1 MHHSARKKQQ
11 FISEKATAFFFNFVD
26 GDEYDDDEYDDH
38 LEEELTIVK
47 PSLCERKM
55 NLTLHPGQMCAGG
68 EEDREHCQVELETS
82 QMVLQINRFCH
93 DKLLDWVVG
102 WVSGSWPNIN
112 SFF

>member
-1 MHHSARKKQQ
+1 MHHSARNKQQ
-11 FISEKATAFFFNFVD
+11 FIGEKATALFFSVD
-26 GDEYDDDEYDDH
+26 ESDYWDDYVTLLKED
-38 LEEELTIVK
+38 LPIVTA
-47 PSLCERKM
+47 SLCERKM

-93 DKLLDWVVG
+93 DKLFLDWVVG

>member
-26 GDEYDDDEYDDH
+26 GDDEYDEYDDF

-93 DKLLDWVVG
+93 DKLFLDWVVG